1 MTKFYL
7 TCNWDS
13 NQSITTH
20 WEKKLDKV
28 KYPDIEFTCD
38 RSEADYY
45 LVFNKPFYTEGDFD
59 FMNDKTIL
67 IRMEPFMEENV
78 NMWGDWAKPDY
89 TKFKSVVSPPECL
102 NFVEWHLDKTFD
114 ELKDTIYD
122 EKTKGDTVSV
132 ILSDKYQDEGQM
144 KRIDFIRYLQENY
157 SDKIKLDVYGKGNL
171 SRWGIKNHLGELP
184 LYKKDDGILPYKY
197 HFNCENSYK
206 LNYITEK
213 FYDAILG
220 NTFLFYSGA
229 FNANSIYPN
238 GGFVFLD
245 LDDFK
250 TSAELM
256 AKTIKNNKYDT
267 EKTKI
272 QRLKLDI
279 LNKCL
284 ISKRL
289 HDIVYSDT
297 NQVVIYTFQELLDNF
312 QEISDTRHVIPE
324 QEVNVEPVEQ
334 DVEPVETV
342 KQEVNVDDDIK
353 VLLIRVVNSID
364 RLTDALNRQNL
375 LR

>member
-13 NQSITTH
+13 NLGITNH
-20 WEKKLDKV
+20 WEKKLDKIN
-28 KYPDIEFTCD
+28 YPDIEITTL
-38 RSEADYY
+38 REEADFYI
-45 LVFNKPFYTEGDFD
+45 VFNKPSPTEGEFD

-78 NMWGDWAKPDY
+78 HMWGDWAKPDY
-89 TKFKSVVSPPECL
+89 TKFKSVISPPECL
-102 NFVEWHLDKTFD
+102 NFVEWHLNKTFD
-114 ELKDTIYD
+114 ELKNNIF

-157 SDKIKLDVYGKGNL
+157 SDRINLDVYGKGNL

-184 LYKKDDGILPYKY
+184 LYEKDDGILPYKY

-220 NTFLFYSGA
+220 NTFIFYSGA
-229 FNANSIYPN
+229 FNTNSIYPN
-238 GGFVFLD
+238 GGFLFLD

-250 TSAELM
+250 TSAELIVK
-256 AKTIKNNKYDT
+256 AIKNNKYET
-267 EKTKI
+267 ERNKI
-272 QRLKLDI
+272 EKLKLDI
-279 LNKCL
+279 LDKCL

-289 HDIVYSDT
+289 YDIVNNGT
-297 NQVVIYTFQELLDNF
+297 NQVIMYTYQELLDNF
-312 QEISDTRHVIPE
+312 QEISDTRHKKDEEEFEPDNEVI
-324 QEVNVEPVEQ
+324 
-334 DVEPVETV
+334 ET
-342 KQEVNVDDDIK
+342 KTESIEEEIKNQDDIK
-353 VLLIRVVNSID
+353 VILTTLINSID
-364 RLTDALNRQNL
+364 KLTEALNRQNL